1 MKTKHNIKYSGLWFI
16 LFLVLAYRDSARATQ
31 GYEVSGY
38 FVYSVFAGTGDPV
51 YKEERLFYVKVGFPE
66 WLIRT
71 EPLEEK
77 KNGVGYWEVCNTTNG
92 EIIALTGLAAAYDPD
107 KSPLKSI
114 RATVKELEETN
125 LGFNSKTPIFHPNSS
140 SGSNTNYLDNV
151 AVARHFIGNIPPADS
166 SFASFLWFAYT
177 KQTGLKG
184 TSTEGDLLP
193 QIWDSGKPV
202 DHQMHHVVWSN
213 FENAPYLI
221 KSALFKWSGVDSQT
235 DGSEIKLGSS
245 INSSNPE
252 ATYQVY
258 SATNLAELTLPLHFE
273 LTRFAPVR
281 SISDQPKKLT
291 SIVASVVSV
300 SLIESPSALTI
311 EPPGKTVVSDYRFAT
326 KQTLGNPFSYSVTT
340 NLSPETNGIIASARY
355 QAFVKT
361 QPPSPSKPISYARRR
376 IIILIFIAL
385 TILPLIALIMNSR
398 KKK

>member
-1 MKTKHNIKYSGLWFI
+1 MNGK
-16 LFLVLAYRDSARATQ
+16 
-31 GYEVSGY
+31 
-38 FVYSVFAGTGDPV
+38 
-51 YKEERLFYVKVGFPE
+51 PE
-66 WLIRT
+66 KSTSTWNAN
-71 EPLEEK
+71 P
-77 KNGVGYWEVCNTTNG
+77 
-92 EIIALTGLAAAYDPD
+92 
-107 KSPLKSI
+107 SPLFDAQRFYRKKF
-114 RATVKELEETN
+114 A
-125 LGFNSKTPIFHPNSS
+125 
-140 SGSNTNYLDNV
+140 
-151 AVARHFIGNIPPADS
+151 PP
-166 SFASFLWFAYT
+166 
-177 KQTGLKG
+177 
-184 TSTEGDLLP
+184 
-193 QIWDSGKPV
+193 
-202 DHQMHHVVWSN
+202 
-213 FENAPYLI
+213 
-221 KSALFKWSGVDSQT
+221 
-235 DGSEIKLGSS
+235 
-245 INSSNPE
+245 NSSNPE

-326 KQTLGNPFSYSVTT
+326 KQTLENPFSYSVTT

>member
-140 SGSNTNYLDNV
+140 SGSNTNHLDNV

-245 INSSNPE
+245 INSCRC
-252 ATYQVY
+252 
-258 SATNLAELTLPLHFE
+258 NLLSVNCLSSICLCPIGA
-273 LTRFAPVR
+273 RR
-281 SISDQPKKLT
+281 SEGERS
-291 SIVASVVSV
+291 
-300 SLIESPSALTI
+300 EPSAAESRWGRGAPRVKNWSRAGQNGFLLGCRKHI
-311 EPPGKTVVSDYRFAT
+311 QHPHPNDPP
-326 KQTLGNPFSYSVTT
+326 
-340 NLSPETNGIIASARY
+340 
-355 QAFVKT
+355 
-361 QPPSPSKPISYARRR
+361 QPS
-376 IIILIFIAL
+376 
-385 TILPLIALIMNSR
+385 
-398 KKK
+398 